1 MEAVSVFNCVEASK
15 ASALDAEE
23 AGIRLSLR
31 MSREKLGDII
41 GEEDIFVD
49 RIIEK
54 RLKIRIFR
62 DNEMDSIHSARTSLL
77 RLPMVQDS
85 GLKK

>member
-1 MEAVSVFNCVEASK
+1 
-15 ASALDAEE
+15 
-23 AGIRLSLR
+23 